1 MECYCTVQHP
11 LVLFSVSAHREFVA
25 QRWTSAAVAASSSSG
40 SSSASLANPRL
51 FFSACSGDQIV
62 DLSELGETATFEICQ
77 AGYADRKLIYDS
89 RLE

>member
-1 MECYCTVQHP
+1 M
-11 LVLFSVSAHREFVA
+11 SANREFVA
-25 QRWTSAAVAASSSSG
+25 QRWTSAASG
-40 SSSASLANPRL
+40 GPSANPRL

-77 AGYADRKLIYDS
+77 AGYTDRKLIYDS

>member
-1 MECYCTVQHP
+1 M
-11 LVLFSVSAHREFVA
+11 SAHREFVA
-25 QRWTSAAVAASSSSG
+25 QRWTSAAASSSSG
-40 SSSASLANPRL
+40 SSEANPRL